1 MAGKEEVRRR
11 KYEGRSMKEKLRSTN
26 RAMSYFFLFRLAP
39 IAVCVDN
46 LFIVRQAH
54 SEVNPSSGK
63 PNILK
68 EEKTMGLL
76 DSILGAATGKT
87 DGSGGAAQ
95 LIGVLGGLLAQSGG
109 LQGLANKFAQS
120 GQGNAFQSWVGVG
133 EDEAISSN
141 QIQNAL
147 GSEQVNALA
156 AKMGIDPAQASSF
169 LAEYLPKIV
178 DKLTPAGKVDPTAD
192 HQQGL
197 AALLPSLLQSL
208 QGQAPSGQST
218 QA

>member
-1 MAGKEEVRRR
+1 
-11 KYEGRSMKEKLRSTN
+11 
-26 RAMSYFFLFRLAP
+26 
-39 IAVCVDN
+39 
-46 LFIVRQAH
+46 
-54 SEVNPSSGK
+54 
-63 PNILK
+63 
-68 EEKTMGLL
+68 MGLF
-76 DSILGAATGKT
+76 DSILGAVSGKT
-87 DGSGGAAQ
+87 EGSGGAAQ

-120 GQGNAFQSWVGVG
+120 GQENAFQSWVGMG
-133 EDEAISSN
+133 ENQPISNN

-156 AKMGIDPAQASSF
+156 ARMGIDPAQASNF

-178 DKLTPAGKVDPTAD
+178 DKLTPAGKIDPTAD

-208 QGQAPSGQST
+208 GGQSSSGQST